1 MAGDGNH
8 FVYLNLKAANN
19 DLVSDDDPF
28 ITNKIA
34 LKCENISMST
44 TKNVMAIP
52 LPFSGVATGE
62 STALA
67 LDFGVATKNIS
78 LSGIITEQE
87 IVRKFKA
94 SHFIDASLSRPF
106 EGGLCKDGTHAT
118 EAACVAA
125 HSGKWENDN
134 TMTVTMTANEIA
146 QLVHASVDSSFLQ
159 QHQNFSSL
167 TILIPSRVNRN
178 YQYHANSAPGESLDS
193 PETLPKIPF
202 TYKVRGRGADD
213 VYDASPVQLGTF
225 PNPITG
231 HTTDGITGFV
241 RSFSTTIVPGQPF
254 LEFSL
259 EFEQAFVPFG

>member
-8 FVYLNLKAANN
+8 FVYLNLKAANT
-19 DLVSDDDPF
+19 DLVASSDPF

-62 STALA
+62 STSLA

-87 IVRKFKA
+87 IVKKFKA
-94 SHFIDASLSRPF
+94 DHFIDAYLTRPLQ
-106 EGGLCKDGTHAT
+106 GGRCKDGTHGT

-125 HSGKWENDN
+125 HSGKWVNDN
-134 TMTVTMTANEIA
+134 TITVTLTADEIS
-146 QLVHASVDSSFLQ
+146 QLIHSSVDSSFLQ
-159 QHQNFSSL
+159 QNQNFSSL
-167 TILIPSRVNRN
+167 TILMPSRVNKN

-193 PETLPKIPF
+193 PETLPRIPF
-202 TYKVRGRGADD
+202 TYKVRGRGKDD
-213 VYDASPVQLGTF
+213 VYDASPLQLGTF
-225 PNPITG
+225 PNPVTG
-231 HTTDGITGFV
+231 HTSDGVTGFV
-241 RSFSTTIVPGQPF
+241 RSFSSTIIPGQPF
-254 LEFSL
+254 IEFSL

>member
-8 FVYLNLKAANN
+8 FVYLNLKAAND
-19 DLVSDDDPF
+19 DLVADDDPF

-44 TKNVMAIP
+44 TKNVMAVP

-67 LDFGVATKNIS
+67 LDFGVATKNVS

-94 SHFIDASLSRPF
+94 THFTDTTLTRPA
-106 EGGLCKDGTHAT
+106 EGTDS
-118 EAACVAA
+118 
-125 HSGKWENDN
+125 SGDN
-134 TMTVTMTANEIA
+134 NNTLTVTMTANEIA
-146 QLVHASVDSSFLQ
+146 QLIHASVDSSFLQ

-178 YQYHANSAPGESLDS
+178 YQYHTNAAPGESLDS

-202 TYKVRGRGADD
+202 TYKVRGHGSQDIF
-213 VYDASPVQLGTF
+213 DAAPVQLGTF
-225 PNPITG
+225 PEPIGTG
-231 HTTDGITGFV
+231 HTKEGITGFV

-254 LEFSL
+254 IEFSL